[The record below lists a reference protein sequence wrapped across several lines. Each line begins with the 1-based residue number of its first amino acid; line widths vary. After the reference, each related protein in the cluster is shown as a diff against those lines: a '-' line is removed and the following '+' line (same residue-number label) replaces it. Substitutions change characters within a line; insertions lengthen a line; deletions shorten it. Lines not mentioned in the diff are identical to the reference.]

1 MTNSIKPIFRYEYNK
16 TNNSIYK
23 ANTGDG
29 LPKHEHTFAHTTTCI
44 QGSMVVRKENKELII
59 SMYSN
64 PLLLAANEWHEIEAL
79 EPNTIFINQFPIGT
93 EE

>member
-1 MTNSIKPIFRYEYNK
+1 MNSITPIFRYNYNK

-29 LPKHEHTFAHTTTCI
+29 LPKHEHTFAHTTLCI
-44 QGSMVVRKENKELII
+44 QGKIIVRKENKELIVN
-59 SMYSN
+59 MYDK
-64 PLLLAANEWHEIEAL
+64 PLLLTENEWHEIEAL
-79 EPNTIFINQFPIGT
+79 EDNTIFINQFPIGL